1 VLLSPT
7 ELNNRMKIL
16 LKMPVWA
23 QRVVFVNGFVFK
35 EDDLERVL
43 MQEAKACFIL
53 SARHK
58 ARKSESV

>member
-1 VLLSPT
+1 MLLSPT

-53 SARHK
+53 SSRHK
-58 ARKSESV
+58 VRKSESV